1 MSKPPNVLI
10 LSDLHLS
17 RGYYEPRGD
26 DERGG
31 HFSQLEDFFGDD
43 AFFNFVA
50 YHVAQGGRWQ
60 LVFNGDLVDF
70 LQVVD
75 FPTDE
80 DTLASLRQVLHE
92 DEEWESWQ
100 ARKREYGL
108 GTTYIETCWK
118 LEQIAAGHPT
128 FFQALAYMLAT
139 GNEVIVIKGNHDV
152 EWHWP
157 QVQERMRELIRRA
170 YDPAK
175 IGERLIARNR
185 RWQRHEANPLR
196 NVPTLDDKALARLKF
211 CPRFYYIRDLL
222 YVEHGCQYEV
232 ANSFPD
238 FFDPVLPSDFH
249 LKLEKRRIEL
259 PFGSFFVRYFFNRIE
274 QATPFADN
282 IKPISRYLKWVLVH
296 HPLWAIKTLL
306 TRHDVVREI
315 WHRLHAIH
323 ADRTHAQGPLR
334 VKTASSHPAPKDD
347 YWHGPTPLPN
357 PSAFLADLAEMEE
370 AMGSRPPLLYLKP
383 GQWFS
388 AVRKHHSDYLY
399 AAAAGVRQ
407 LLRKHGVDA
416 RYFVLGHDHNA
427 AVRPLGDGAWY
438 YNCGTW
444 TMIEGEEERFFRE
457 AREFTYVKITPG
469 GEPEAQL
476 LRWNDGARR
485 GERVVLMA
493 DKDAPR
499 SDTRRL
505 WGAVMLIGGLALL
518 ALAIRRRNNR

>member
-1 MSKPPNVLI
+1 MSQLPNVLI
-10 LSDLHLS
+10 VSDLHLS
-17 RGYYEPRGD
+17 RGYYEPRGND
-26 DERGG
+26 KRGG
-31 HFSQLEDFFGDD
+31 HFSRLEDFFGDD

-50 YHVAQGGRWQ
+50 HHVAQGGRWQ
-60 LVFNGDLVDF
+60 LVFNGDMVDF

-75 FPTDE
+75 FPRDRE
-80 DTLASLRQVLHE
+80 TLDSLRQVLHE
-92 DEEWESWQ
+92 DEKWETWQ

-108 GTTYIETCWK
+108 GTTFVETCWK

-128 FFQALAYMLAT
+128 FFQALAYTLAT

-170 YDPAK
+170 YDPEQ
-175 IGERLIARNR
+175 IGRRLIAHGR

-196 NVPTLDDKALARLKF
+196 NIPSLGDQALARLKF

-222 YVEHGCQYEV
+222 YVEHGCQYET

-238 FFDPVLPSDFH
+238 LLNPVLPTDLH
-249 LKLEKRRIEL
+249 LPPEKRRIEL

-282 IKPISRYLKWVLVH
+282 IKPISRYLKWVIVH

-306 TRHDVVREI
+306 TRHDVIREI
-315 WHRLHAIH
+315 WKRLHTIH
-323 ADRTHAQGPLR
+323 TDRARTQSPLR
-334 VKTASSHPAPKDD
+334 TLARRVPKAD
-347 YWHGPTPLPN
+347 YQHGPTPLPN
-357 PSAFLADLAEMEE
+357 PAAFLDDLMTMEKE
-370 AMGSRPPLLYLKP
+370 VLGSRPPLLYRKP
-383 GQWFS
+383 GQWLS
-388 AVRKHHSDYLY
+388 AMRKYHPDYLY
-399 AAAAGVRQ
+399 VAASQVRQ
-407 LLRKHGVDA
+407 ILRRHGVDA

-427 AVRPLGDGAWY
+427 AVRPLGDGGWY

-444 TMIEGEEERFFRE
+444 TMIEGEQERFFRE

-469 GEPEAQL
+469 GTPEAQL

-485 GERVVLMA
+485 GEHVVLMA
-493 DKDAPR
+493 ETQTPP

-505 WGAVMLIGGLALL
+505 WGMALLLGGLALL
-518 ALAIRRRNNR
+518 AMALRRHKKT